1 MSKDELQ
8 HLLGELSLK
17 SPKGSRLLNQ
27 LEKIDGEKKILELRL
42 QETQK
47 RHERWTADKACL
59 EQFIEEEDV
68 NNVLS
73 NIPLAK
79 KLLNGNIDLEHPG
92 QSHALAELAVT
103 LSEQDIDPSIPRTA
117 RAIHL
122 YYQEYFT
129 SERPP
134 EKLDSEAK
142 KAMED
147 FWEDPG
153 RGAHES
159 FPRYLDYLK
168 QLDLFCETGAP
179 LPDEKPSYA
188 AALHLKTM
196 LAHPKEQ
203 WVSQLLDNT
212 EWDLTHNNPLRD
224 LYFAVQNQSIA
235 EGLFLTIESLEE
247 DSLACFLDKILKA
260 DHFPQ
265 VVHNKLKNMEH
276 QQLLRLQE
284 RCLKEN
290 LNFLLASVNNLIGI
304 DKPGFYR
311 ALEKT
316 QLPTDVFGK
325 IVRDLFAPRQTTS
338 GYGIDTLHL
347 HRVLEQ
353 QKHLP
358 QNLAVLLQQALPGG
372 IEGRAI
378 ATALVFFK
386 GLTKQLIEQRERLIP
401 LERGSAEQ
409 AKLLKEISELDSVR
423 FLLVSHIQD
432 RIRSCRAAPKAT
444 GMSEIEL
451 REQLHDI
458 YREELT
464 KGGNANIKTAIEFL
478 YKTFPN
484 LAPLPKTNSTS

>member
-1 MSKDELQ
+1 LSKDELQ
-8 HLLGELSLK
+8 LLLGELSLK

-47 RHERWTADKACL
+47 RHERWTVDKACL

-79 KLLNGNIDLEHPG
+79 KLLDGDIDLEHPK

-103 LSEQDIDPSIPRTA
+103 LSEQDIDPSIPRAA

-122 YYQEYFT
+122 YYQEYFF
-129 SERPP
+129 SDRPP

-153 RGAHES
+153 RGSHES
-159 FPRYLDYLK
+159 FSSYLDHLK
-168 QLDLFCETGAP
+168 QLDLFCEAGAP
-179 LPDEKPSYA
+179 LADTMPSYA
-188 AALHLKTM
+188 AALHLKKM
-196 LAHPKEQ
+196 LAQPKEP
-203 WVSQLLDNT
+203 WILELLNKT
-212 EWDLTHNNPLRD
+212 EWDLTHNNSLRD
-224 LYFAVQNQSIA
+224 LFFAVQTQSVA
-235 EGLFLTIESLEE
+235 EGIFATIEQLEE
-247 DSLACFLDKILKA
+247 DNLASFLEKVLKA

-265 VVHNKLKNMEH
+265 IVHNKLKAMEH
-276 QQLLRLQE
+276 QQMLHLQE

-316 QLPTDVFGK
+316 QLPTEVFGK
-325 IVRDLFAPRQTTS
+325 IVRDLFTPRQTTS

-386 GLTKQLIEQRERLIP
+386 GLTKQLLEQRERLLP

-432 RIRSCRAAPKAT
+432 RIRSCRAAPRAT
-444 GMSEIEL
+444 GMTEIEL

-464 KGGNANIKTAIEFL
+464 KGGNANIKTALEFL

-484 LAPLPKTNSTS
+484 LAPLPNTDPTP